1 MSQLDHY
8 AISFA
13 DLIDLSRRDGVAKV
27 EASTCPARCFNDVTS
42 VSEKSACYIHDLTFI
57 KDW

>member
-8 AISFA
+8 AISLA
-13 DLIDLSRRDGVAKV
+13 DLIDLSRRDGVTEI
-27 EASTCPARCFNDVTS
+27 EASTCPTRSFNDATS
-42 VSEKSACYIHDLTFI
+42 VSEKSACYIHNLTFI